1 MSPMTAYLLHNRK
14 AKIPAAT
21 PNWKNEAIMIPQR
34 IVILIQRPM
43 SEKNRKPHSFN
54 SSTISNIKIKKPT
67 KIAVNILNQ
76 LLGHIIVPS
85 CGFSNPNQ

>member
-1 MSPMTAYLLHNRK
+1 MTAYLLHNRK

-34 IVILIQRPM
+34 IVILTQRPM